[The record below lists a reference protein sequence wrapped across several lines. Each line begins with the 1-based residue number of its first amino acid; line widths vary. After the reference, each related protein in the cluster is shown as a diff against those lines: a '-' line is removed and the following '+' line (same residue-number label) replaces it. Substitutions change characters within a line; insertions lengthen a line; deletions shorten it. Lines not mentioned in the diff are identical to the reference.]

1 MEVTIFDWGTRP
13 DFLLRRLYPDAHIV
27 NAHPLTEHHVSAGA
41 NGGNCKERGLWIFHI
56 NVSYAENWCPDRTG
70 LLERLGGSGYNVIN
84 GTIRDIRKTTLQR
97 INAGL
102 GLPHVKVSRDDDPAM
117 RVIVKTDYNYGGM
130 NESKLSDSELQ
141 KLGMTSNSWSPVSAF
156 DEYYLCKL
164 GDVCENTWED
174 KRLVVEKYIS
184 NRGNKIC
191 RFYRCGEHAILSEIE
206 NEDEI
211 KKFLPGLPRK
221 NWHIQLGE
229 DDKYFEGTHHQAV
242 HNAAALCRALM
253 VKFAAIDIVL
263 DQDERPY
270 IIDLNL
276 TPGWGMEKQDDIL
289 DYLRGGFER
298 RL

>member
-13 DFLLRRLYPDAHIV
+13 DFLLRRLYPDARIV
-27 NAHPLTEHHVSAGA
+27 NAYPLTEHHALA
-41 NGGNCKERGLWIFHI
+41 DEYGGNCSDRGLWVFHI
-56 NVSYAENWCPDRTG
+56 NVSYAENWCPDRIG
-70 LLERLGGSGYNVIN
+70 FLESLRGSGYNVIN
-84 GTIRDIRKTTLQR
+84 GTICDIRKTTLQR
-97 INAGL
+97 INAEL
-102 GLPHVKVSRDDDPAM
+102 RLPHVQVSRDDDPVM

-130 NESKLSDSELQ
+130 NESKLTDRELQ
-141 KLGMTSNSWSPVSAF
+141 KLDMTSNSCSSVSAF
-156 DEYYLCKL
+156 DEYYLCEL
-164 GDVCENTWED
+164 GEVSENIWAD

-184 NRGNKIC
+184 NRRNRFC

-211 KKFLPGLPRK
+211 KKSMPGLPRK
-221 NWHIQLGE
+221 NWQIHLGE
-229 DDKYFEGTHHQAV
+229 EDAYFEGIHRQVV

-263 DQDERPY
+263 DEDGRPY

-289 DYLRGGFER
+289 DYLRNGFER